1 MKHMKLRWLI
11 LILMVLNALFYSW
24 RQGIFESWG
33 FAPDSAREPER
44 TLQQI
49 QPDNV
54 VITRKNT

>member
-1 MKHMKLRWLI
+1 MKLRWLI

-24 RQGIFESWG
+24 RQGIFETWD
-33 FAPDSAREPER
+33 FAPESAREPER

-54 VITRKNT
+54 VITRKNP

>member
-11 LILMVLNALFYSW
+11 LALMVLNALFYIW
-24 RQGIFESWG
+24 REGVFANWG
-33 FAPDSAREPER
+33 FAPESAREPTR

-54 VITRKNT
+54 VITRKTS

>member
-11 LILMVLNALFYSW
+11 LILMVLNVLFYSW
-24 RQGIFESWG
+24 RQGIFETWG
-33 FAPDSAREPER
+33 FAPDSAHEPER

-54 VITRKNT
+54 VITRKNP

>member
-54 VITRKNT
+54 AITRKNP

>member
-1 MKHMKLRWLI
+1 MKLRWLI

-54 VITRKNT
+54 VITRKNP

>member
-24 RQGIFESWG
+24 RQGIFETWG
-33 FAPDSAREPER
+33 FAPESARELER

-54 VITRKNT
+54 VITRRNP

>member
-11 LILMVLNALFYSW
+11 LILMVLNVLFYSW

>member
-1 MKHMKLRWLI
+1 MKLRWLI

>member
-11 LILMVLNALFYSW
+11 LTLMVLNALFYSW
-24 RQGIFESWG
+24 RQGIFETWG
-33 FAPDSAREPER
+33 FAPESTREPER

-54 VITRKNT
+54 VITRKNP

>member
-11 LILMVLNALFYSW
+11 LTLMVLNGLFYIW
-24 RQGIFESWG
+24 REGVFETWG
-33 FAPDSAREPER
+33 FAPETAREHPR

-54 VITRKNT
+54 VITRKIS

>member
-11 LILMVLNALFYSW
+11 LILMALNALFYSL
-24 RQGIFESWG
+24 RQGIFEAWG
-33 FAPDSAREPER
+33 FAPESAREPER

-54 VITRKNT
+54 IITRKNP

>member
-11 LILMVLNALFYSW
+11 LTLMVLNGLFYIW
-24 RQGIFESWG
+24 REGVFEPWG
-33 FAPDSAREPER
+33 FAPETAREPMR

-54 VITRKNT
+54 VITRKTS

>member
-49 QPDNV
+49 QPDYV
-54 VITRKNT
+54 VITRKNP

>member
-24 RQGIFESWG
+24 RQGIFEMWG
-33 FAPDSAREPER
+33 FAPESAREPER

-49 QPDNV
+49 QPVNV
-54 VITRKNT
+54 VITRKNP

>member
-24 RQGIFESWG
+24 RQGIFEMWG
-33 FAPDSAREPER
+33 FAPESAREPER

-54 VITRKNT
+54 VITRRNP